1 MRRALAVAAAVLGV
15 IGGGCG
21 TSDTDGSAQGAAAP
35 AGGDGDAKVETTIKG
50 FDPAKIYRRQARG
63 VVTVISEFEG
73 GGGPLQPSSQDGLGT
88 GFVVSRGGEVATNAH
103 VVTMGEGSS
112 IRRAR
117 AVFVQFRD
125 GNQVP
130 AKIVGQDPNSDVAL
144 LKIDPR
150 GLELRP
156 LPLGSSAKLTV
167 GLPVAAIGSPFGQTE
182 SLSVGVISGLD
193 RTIQS
198 LTNFQITGA
207 IQTDAAINRGNSGG
221 PLLDARGAVIGI
233 NSQISSTSGAN
244 QGVGF
249 AVPVDTVKRSLGQLR
264 RDGKVAYAY
273 LGVSTVPV
281 FPQLARKLS
290 LGANDGV
297 YVEQVAGGSP
307 AAKAGVRGGRGS
319 VHFQGRDYRVGGD
332 VIVKAGG
339 TTLREDT
346 DLSKA
351 IADERPGQT
360 IELEIVRKGRRQT
373 VRVRLGERPLERP
386 RRVVP

>member
-1 MRRALAVAAAVLGV
+1 MRRAAAVAAAALAVAT
-15 IGGGCG
+15 GGCG
-21 TSDTDGSAQGAAAP
+21 SSDPDGSAQGAGAP
-35 AGGDGDAKVETTIKG
+35 AGGEGAQVETSIKG
-50 FDPAKIYRRQARG
+50 FDPAKIYRREAPG
-63 VVTVISEFEG
+63 VVTVISEFPG
-73 GGGPLQPSSQDGLGT
+73 DAGPLDPSGSPGGLGT
-88 GFVVSRGGEVATNAH
+88 GFVVSRRGEVATNAH

-130 AKIVGQDPNSDVAL
+130 ARIVGQDPNSDVAL
-144 LKIDPR
+144 LKIDPS

-167 GLPVAAIGSPFGQTE
+167 GIPVALIGSPFGQTE

-221 PLLDARGAVIGI
+221 PLLDARGKVIGI
-233 NSQISSTSGAN
+233 ASQISSTSGAN

-249 AVPVDTVKRSLGQLR
+249 AVPVDIVKRSLAELR
-264 RDGKVAYAY
+264 REGKVTYAY

-281 FPQLARKLS
+281 FPQLARR
-290 LGANDGV
+290 LGLGV
-297 YVEQVAGGSP
+297 SNGAYVEQVAGGSP
-307 AAKAGVRGGRGS
+307 AAKAGVRGGRRS

-332 VIVKAGG
+332 VIVKAAG

-351 IADERPGQT
+351 IADDRPGET
-360 IELEIVRKGRRQT
+360 VELEIVRSGRRQT
-373 VRVRLGERPLERP
+373 LRVKLGKRPLERP
-386 RRVVP
+386 RRIVP